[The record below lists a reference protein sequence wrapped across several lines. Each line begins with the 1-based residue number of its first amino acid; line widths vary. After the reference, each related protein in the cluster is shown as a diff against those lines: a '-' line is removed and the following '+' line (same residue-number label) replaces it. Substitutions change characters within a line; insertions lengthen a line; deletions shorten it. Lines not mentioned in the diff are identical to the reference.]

1 MISLTLLIGVLG
13 LLFLM
18 SFATKRRFG
27 VLGLA
32 LAAGALLSANWSGTL
47 TPFIQ
52 RQGVTLVSP
61 PLQMVVEVAL
71 TILPAAIL
79 LFSGPS
85 YSKMWQRIA
94 GSVGFALLGYALL
107 AHSLNNILQLD
118 EPGLSFYTFMSD
130 YVNLIIVVGIIAA
143 VTDTFLTSNPR
154 PKKREH

>member
-47 TPFIQ
+47 TPIIQ

-71 TILPAAIL
+71 TILPALVL

-94 GSVGFALLGYALL
+94 GSIGFALLGYALL

-118 EPGLSFYTFMSD
+118 EPGLSFYTFMNG
-130 YVNLIIVVGIIAA
+130 YVNLVIVVGIIVA
-143 VTDTFLTSNPR
+143 VVDTFLTSNPR